1 MWALCALLGREG
13 FIIYHISL
21 AGQNHQSAFLKYRF
35 QVPILDPLN
44 QIFEER
50 ALKFVSLKPL
60 QVFLMINQV

>member
-1 MWALCALLGREG
+1 MWALCAFLGG
-13 FIIYHISL
+13 KDFIIYHVSL

-35 QVPILDPLN
+35 QVPIPDLLN
-44 QIFEER
+44 QIVEER